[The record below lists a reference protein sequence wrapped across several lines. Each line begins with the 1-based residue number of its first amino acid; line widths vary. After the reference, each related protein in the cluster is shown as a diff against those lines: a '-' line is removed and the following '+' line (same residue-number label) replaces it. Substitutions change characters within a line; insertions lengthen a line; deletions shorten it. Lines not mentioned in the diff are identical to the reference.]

1 MISTVKA
8 LQEKHPHTLLFLWR
22 HRQRRSYQSCVI
34 SSQLTGL
41 LSHMKVRAHVPHA
54 AEGFFRASEV
64 QAVSKPEAASGRS
77 ENHPVV

>member
-8 LQEKHPHTLLFLWR
+8 LQEKHPHTLLFLWL
-22 HRQRRSYQSCVI
+22 QRRSYQSCVI

-41 LSHMKVRAHVPHA
+41 LSHMKVRTHVPHA

-64 QAVSKPEAASGRS
+64 QAVSKPEAAAGRS
-77 ENHPVV
+77 ENHPAV